1 MEIIFVTGKGGV
13 GKSAVAAALALHK
26 AQSGRKTLL
35 VELGRESFYRNSLHL
50 PEADAQTT
58 YHGVPW
64 PGVPKLTLA
73 LWSGPE
79 CLKEYALYLLKIE
92 SLYRLF
98 FENPVTRT
106 LVQVA
111 PALPELSI
119 MGKATSGPRRV
130 GPPLNYDAIVIDAFA
145 TGHFM
150 ALLRAP
156 HGMAEAVRFGPMGEQ
171 SRSINRTLS
180 NPDFCKYVVVAFPEE
195 LPVVEG
201 LELARDIET
210 VVGIKPSL
218 IMNRWQDLSG
228 SILSEHPMEEHLMR
242 FQRHL
247 QNVHRRQQELLVTV
261 QEKFSPTILPQVFEV
276 DFLKVVSVLTKAL
289 SEVKI

>member
-13 GKSAVAAALALHK
+13 GKSAVAAALALQK

-35 VELGRESFYRNSLHL
+35 VELGRESFYQNSLHL
-50 PEADAQTT
+50 PQLDAQAT

-130 GPPLNYDAIVIDAFA
+130 GPPLNYDTIVIDAFA

-156 HGMAEAVRFGPMGEQ
+156 QGMAEAVRFGPMGEQ

-195 LPVVEG
+195 LPVIEG
-201 LELARDIET
+201 LELAHDIEK
-210 VVGIKPSL
+210 VVGIKPTL
-218 IMNRWQDLSG
+218 VMNRWQDLSG
-228 SILSEHPMEEHLMR
+228 SILTEHPLEEHLMR

-247 QNVHRRQQELLVTV
+247 QRVDQRQQELLATV
-261 QEKFSPTILPQVFEV
+261 KEKFSPILLPQIFEV
-276 DFLKVVSVLTKAL
+276 DFLKVVDVLTKAL

>member
-13 GKSAVAAALALHK
+13 GKSAVAAALAMQK

-35 VELGRESFYRNSLHL
+35 VELGRESFYQNALNLS
-50 PEADAQTT
+50 AVS
-58 YHGVPW
+58 YHGVTW
-64 PGVPKLTLA
+64 PGFPQLEGRFTLA

-106 LVQVA
+106 LIQVA

-130 GPPLNYDAIVIDAFA
+130 GPALNYDTIVIDAFA

-156 HGMAEAVRFGPMGEQ
+156 LGMAEAVRFGPMGEQ
-171 SRSINRTLS
+171 SRSINKVLS
-180 NPDFCKYVVVAFPEE
+180 NPELCKYVVVAFPEE

-201 LELARDIET
+201 LELAQDIQQT
-210 VVGIKPSL
+210 VGIKPTL
-218 IMNRWQDLSG
+218 VMNRWQEISASVLQ
-228 SILSEHPMEEHLMR
+228 EHSDEEYLQR

-247 QNVHRRQQELLVTV
+247 QRLEQRQNELLALVKENFLPV
-261 QEKFSPTILPQVFEV
+261 MLPQIFEV
-276 DFLKVVSVLTKAL
+276 DFSKVVTALTASL
-289 SEVKI
+289 SEVKL